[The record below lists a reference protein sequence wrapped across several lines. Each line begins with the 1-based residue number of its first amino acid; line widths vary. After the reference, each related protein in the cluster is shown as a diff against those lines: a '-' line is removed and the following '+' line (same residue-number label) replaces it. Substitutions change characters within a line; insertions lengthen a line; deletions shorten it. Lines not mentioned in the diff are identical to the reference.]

1 MKETIIPIF
10 YACDDAFVKYTVV
23 SMHSL
28 IKNASREHKYIL
40 HILYTEISDEM
51 KAVVGKMADE
61 CFEIRF
67 VDVTQYLQS
76 ISEKLPLRDY
86 YSKTTYYRL
95 FIAEMFPDYSKAVY
109 IDSDT
114 VIRGDISKVYLTDIK
129 DAYLGACHEQ
139 VMVQIDEYGTYV
151 EKVVGVSR
159 YNFFNAGLM
168 LINCEQFRLHFVLD
182 KFIDYLHYYNFVVT
196 QDEDY
201 LNLIC
206 KDHVYWLDQRWN
218 TEVFGTLPHPVE
230 QAEMLHYIM
239 TNKPWHYEDCLYGEY
254 FWEYAKQT
262 EVYDALLAVLDK
274 YSDEEKERDAKSGE
288 NLLALAVKETQREDN
303 FLNRINRDKRAK
315 DRVEILY
322 KIEQFEREGRFDEDV
337 ETDPP
342 GRMLMPDEIEYVRK
356 TKAEKLKTKFAFKM
370 AHKFVDELIA
380 DKKLIIKEIKG
391 VENFRALE
399 SGAIITCNHFNAYD
413 SFAIQ
418 LAYEAAQQPQRNF
431 WRVIREGN
439 YTSFPGFYGFLMR
452 HCNTLPLSSNID
464 TMKKFFAAVDELV
477 KNGDYVLFYPEQSMW
492 WNYRKPKPLK
502 RGAYLYAAR
511 SGAPV
516 LPCFITMQDSDV
528 MGEDGF
534 YVQEYTIHI
543 SPPILPKQG
552 LNHRSQ
558 AEYMMKKNYEVWK
571 EIYESVYHIP
581 LSYTTQDNKEQLK
594 GFVEGIE

>member
-23 SMHSL
+23 SMYSL
-28 IKNASREHKYIL
+28 IQNASKANKYVL
-40 HILYTEISDEM
+40 HILHTEISDEM
-51 KAVVGKMADE
+51 KSVVNKLADDR
-61 CFEIRF
+61 FEIRF
-67 VDVTQYLQS
+67 VDVTPYLKS
-76 ISEKLPLRDY
+76 ISDKLPLRDY

-95 FIAEMFPDYSKAVY
+95 FIAEMFPEYTKAVY

-139 VMVQIDEYGTYV
+139 AMVQSEVYGTYV

-218 TEVFGTLPHPVE
+218 TEVFGELPYPVE
-230 QAEMLHYIM
+230 QAEMIHYIM
-239 TNKPWHYEDCLYGEY
+239 SNKPWHYEDCLHGNY
-254 FWEYAKQT
+254 FWEYAEQT
-262 EVYDALLAVLDK
+262 EVYEQLLAVREN
-274 YSDEEKERDAKSGE
+274 YTDEEKQRDAKSGE
-288 NLLALAVKETQREDN
+288 NLLALAVSETEREDN
-303 FLNRINRDKRAK
+303 FINRINRDKRAK

-322 KIEQFEREGRFDEDV
+322 KIEQYEKDGRFDEDV
-337 ETDPP
+337 EADPP
-342 GRMLMPDEIEYVRK
+342 GRVLMPDEIEYVRK

-370 AHKFVDELIA
+370 AHKFVDDLIA
-380 DKKLIIKEIKG
+380 EKKLIIKEIKG
-391 VENFRALE
+391 LENFSKMN
-399 SGAIITCNHFNAYD
+399 SGAVITCNHFNAFD

-418 LAYEAAQQPQRNF
+418 LAYEAAQQPQRSF

-452 HCNTLPLSSNID
+452 HCNTLPLSSNVD
-464 TMKKFFAAVDELV
+464 TMKKFFSAIDELIE
-477 KNGDYVLFYPEQSMW
+477 NGDYVLFYPEQSMW

-502 RGAYLYAAR
+502 RGAFLCAAR

-528 MGEDGF
+528 TGEDGF

-543 SPPILPKQG
+543 SEPIYPKQG
-552 LNHRSQ
+552 LTHRQQ
-558 AEYMMKKNYEVWK
+558 AEYMMKRNYELWK
-571 EIYESVYHIP
+571 EIYETVYHIP
-581 LSYTTQDNKEQLK
+581 LSYTTETNKEQLK
-594 GFVEGIE
+594 GFVEGV